1 MLSHT
6 AQSKGGMAATAFP
19 AASEAACEMLR
30 AGGNAIDAAAAAA
43 WALSVCEPS
52 GSGLGGQTT
61 MLVRLSNGRSLVIDG
76 HSYAPAAVS
85 VERVSRG
92 QQKMGHRACVIPST
106 PATLDYAQRRYGRLR
121 SERVLEPA
129 IRLAEDGYAITRLQ
143 RRQLRLCQHSLS
155 LCAST
160 ASLFLHNG
168 EPYQVGEIFR
178 QPILAASLRRLA
190 EFGVSD
196 FYAGRIAHAIAQDMR
211 ANDGLLCASDLA
223 NSALPVERE
232 PLHISYRGYEVLS
245 VPPPGGGVPLLHA
258 LNLLEALAGERNL
271 DSLDEWYVTL
281 AEVIHAVFQER
292 ERDPVHSANWSAEL
306 NKDLLGKMY
315 TARMTAMIQN
325 SPALTTTGVAAEE
338 VGETTH
344 LCTADVEGNV
354 VSLTQSIQSVFG
366 AKVANAKVGFLY
378 NNYLTTCPRRSHPY
392 QLGPGCLARSNASP
406 TLVLQA
412 GSRLGEPLLAV
423 GAAGSR
429 RILSAVL
436 QVISGVVDRKLPLGA
451 ALAMPRI
458 HAKLNREIWLEEAAA
473 TQPLR
478 DRLAQTF
485 GDVRVRR
492 PLSFSMGATQAI
504 QFNQNGTFVGAADP
518 RRDGAAI
525 GV

>member
-1 MLSHT
+1 MLSQS
-6 AQSKGGMAATAFP
+6 AQSQGGMAATAFP

-61 MLVRLSNGRSLVIDG
+61 MLIRLSSGRSLVIDG

-92 QQKMGHRACVIPST
+92 QQNQGHRACVIPST
-106 PATLDYAQRRYGRLR
+106 PATLDFAQIRYGRLR
-121 SERVLEPA
+121 PERVLEPA
-129 IRLAEDGYAITRLQ
+129 IRLAEGGYAITPLQ
-143 RRQLRLCQHSLS
+143 RRQLRWCQHSLS

-160 ASLFLHNG
+160 ASLFLRHG
-168 EPYQVGEIFR
+168 EPYQVGEVFR
-178 QPILAASLRRLA
+178 QPILAATLRRLA

-196 FYAGRIAHAIAQDMR
+196 FYAGRIADAIADDMR

-232 PLHISYRGYEVLS
+232 PLHIGYRGHEVLS

-258 LNLLEALAGERNL
+258 LNLLEALAAERNL
-271 DSLDEWYVTL
+271 NSLDEWYVAL

-292 ERDPVHSANWSAEL
+292 ERDPLHPTNWSAQVSKE
-306 NKDLLGKMY
+306 LLGK
-315 TARMTAMIQN
+315 TQTLRMTGIQN
-325 SPALTTTGVAAEE
+325 PTALTTTGVAAEE

-344 LCTADVEGNV
+344 LCTADAEGNV

-366 AKVANAKVGFLY
+366 AKVANAKLGFLY

-406 TLVLQA
+406 TLVLQP
-412 GSRLGEPLLAV
+412 GSRLGKPLLAL

-436 QVISGVVDRKLPLGA
+436 QVISSVVDRKLPLGA

-473 TQPLR
+473 TPSLR
-478 DRLAQTF
+478 NKLAQTF
-485 GDVRVRR
+485 GVVRVRK
-492 PLSFSMGATQAI
+492 PLSFSMGAAQAI
-504 QFNQNGTFVGAADP
+504 QFKQNGSFVGAADP